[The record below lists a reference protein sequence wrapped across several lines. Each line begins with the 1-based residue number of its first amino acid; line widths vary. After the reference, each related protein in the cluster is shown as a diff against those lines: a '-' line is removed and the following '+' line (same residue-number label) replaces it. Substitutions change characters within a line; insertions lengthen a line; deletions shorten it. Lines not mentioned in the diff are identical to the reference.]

1 MFKAIALAL
10 VLSAASL
17 SIIANASAVPPKAPG
32 WGNEHYMQERHDPTD
47 TNGN

>member
-10 VLSAASL
+10 VLAGASL
-17 SIIANASAVPPKAPG
+17 SFIANASAAPAKAPG

-47 TNGN
+47 TNGG

>member
-10 VLSAASL
+10 VLAGASL
-17 SIIANASAVPPKAPG
+17 SFVANASAVPPKAPA
-32 WGNEHYMQERHDPTD
+32 WGNAHYMQERHNPTD